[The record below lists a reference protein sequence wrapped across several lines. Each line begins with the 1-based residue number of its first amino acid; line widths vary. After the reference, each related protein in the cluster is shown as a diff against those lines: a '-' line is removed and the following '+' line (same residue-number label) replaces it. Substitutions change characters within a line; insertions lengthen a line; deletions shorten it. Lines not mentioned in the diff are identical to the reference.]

1 MSIRTCLLTATFL
14 ALAATPS
21 HSTDGGIQ
29 VTMNQAKIVKLSRP
43 ADTIVVGNPEI
54 ADASIQDAST
64 IVLTGRGFGATN
76 FVVMDQSGNAIIDE
90 MIFVSRGDEG
100 TMRIYRRAEVQTLSC
115 TPTCESAY
123 KNAAERI
130 SDEESATANQSQ

>member
-1 MSIRTCLLTATFL
+1 MSIRACLLTATVL
-14 ALAATPS
+14 SLAATPS

-90 MIFVSRGDEG
+90 MIFVSRSDAGNDADLPARG
-100 TMRIYRRAEVQTLSC
+100 GANPVLHADLR
-115 TPTCESAY
+115 
-123 KNAAERI
+123 ERL
-130 SDEESATANQSQ
+130 